1 MNRTVQRA
9 DQRDFAEIYAI
20 LTVYHGH
27 IEPERL
33 TGEFR
38 YILQQRTYWDAR
50 LPFISLY
57 TEPCYGKVEAELTVQ
72 ERRYPMQDRGPH
84 VDPTDELQVV
94 EPITR
99 ARCTVPDKNVVDRFI
114 EDRDWSGD
122 PRNEQGLT

>member
-1 MNRTVQRA
+1 VNRTVQRA
-9 DQRDFAEIYAI
+9 AQRDFAEIYAI

-27 IEPERL
+27 IEPERFA
-33 TGEFR
+33 GEFCH
-38 YILQQRTYWDAR
+38 ILQQRTYWTAR

-57 TEPCYGKVEAELTVQ
+57 TEPCDGKMRAELTVQ

-99 ARCTVPDKNVVDRFI
+99 ARCTVPDEDVVDCLV
-114 EDRDWSGD
+114 EDCDWSGD
-122 PRNEQGLT
+122 PRDE